1 MAFQK
6 KDINGKIKLLNETL
20 LNIFN
25 GFIPN
30 KIFKFDY
37 KKPVWMNKE
46 IKLLLKKRL
55 KLTKKYCNNPSDHN
69 KNLLVNVANECTRL
83 IIAAKEKYLIR
94 LSAKIEDPST
104 ASKTYQSILNRF
116 LSNKKIP
123 IKQPIFVNEKVVS
136 NFTEK
141 GELFN
146 AYFASQCTPLI
157 NKSQLPSL
165 EFKANKSKRLEKM
178 TFTDDNINLIK
189 NLNVD
194 EAHEWGNIYIQMIKL

>member
-37 KKPVWMNKE
+37 KKLVWMNKE

-104 ASKTYQSILNRF
+104 ASKTY
-116 LSNKKIP
+116 
-123 IKQPIFVNEKVVS
+123 
-136 NFTEK
+136 
-141 GELFN
+141 
-146 AYFASQCTPLI
+146 
-157 NKSQLPSL
+157 
-165 EFKANKSKRLEKM
+165 
-178 TFTDDNINLIK
+178 
-189 NLNVD
+189 
-194 EAHEWGNIYIQMIKL
+194 